1 MEKQSLFREYFPGY
15 MGHIPYKSEVIGM
28 TVGATNNHIK
38 SLLTK
43 EPDYKAQ
50 LEPIPDEDYTY
61 YNRRY
66 FTKDISKAYPL
77 EEDKIYSNLSK
88 DARTWISGQK
98 HVLYPEHIPGYT
110 GHLSGLEIND
120 RKGSEIFGSSY
131 AKGSSIAVKGNFC
144 NDADLPQNLRYI
156 SEMKD
161 KFVKPKIRSVNEEKE
176 LEQFDN
182 LVRPKWVKGECR
194 KTKAMFEGL
203 SDAFQ
208 RAVTMGKK
216 EITEVP
222 YVVGYGGFRRGVV
235 SEGMYGKSFNAESL
249 KSANLDSH

>member
-77 EEDKIYSNLSK
+77 EEDKIYSNRSK
-88 DARTWISGQK
+88 M
-98 HVLYPEHIPGYT
+98 LEHGFQVKNMFYIQ
-110 GHLSGLEIND
+110 N
-120 RKGSEIFGSSY
+120 IF
-131 AKGSSIAVKGNFC
+131 
-144 NDADLPQNLRYI
+144 
-156 SEMKD
+156 
-161 KFVKPKIRSVNEEKE
+161 
-176 LEQFDN
+176 
-182 LVRPKWVKGECR
+182 LVIQV
-194 KTKAMFEGL
+194 
-203 SDAFQ
+203 
-208 RAVTMGKK
+208 
-216 EITEVP
+216 I
-222 YVVGYGGFRRGVV
+222 
-235 SEGMYGKSFNAESL
+235 
-249 KSANLDSH
+249 